1 MSIRWQQHGGLGQY
15 SPEAIYALN
24 QQLPYGTV
32 SPIHRIHWFKNQQ
45 IEKRI
50 VPFPITLSDPLE
62 KNLFLIPTT
71 LNSVGL
77 EVLVPDGVVFLPR
90 AMTNIALN
98 RKLRLPPGHVE
109 LLKP

>member
-1 MSIRWQQHGGLGQY
+1 MSIRWRQHGGLGQG

-45 IEKRI
+45 IEKII
-50 VPFPITLSDPLE
+50 VPIPLTLSDPLE
-62 KNLFLIPTT
+62 KILLLVPTT
-71 LNSVGL
+71 LSFVGL

-90 AMTNIALN
+90 AMTNITLN
-98 RKLRLPPGHVE
+98 WKLRLPPDHVE
-109 LLKP
+109 F